1 MIYWSTSLVS
11 FVSGSRRLKRVCQF
25 CGDSF
30 TAKTTVTKFCGDNCA
45 KRAYK
50 LQVKKVKSQRSNT
63 EPATTLNQAWVNA
76 SQKDYLNVKE
86 TCVFMGISRTT
97 LWRLASNDSL
107 SAKSNGR
114 KRIFRNPPNAKP
126 LLGAGLFVKRFR
138 SDNLHLFRF
147 S

>member
-1 MIYWSTSLVS
+1 IFTS
-11 FVSGSRRLKRVCQF
+11 
-25 CGDSF
+25 
-30 TAKTTVTKFCGDNCA
+30 KTTVTKFCGNTCA
-45 KRAYK
+45 KRENK
-50 LQVKKVKSQRSNT
+50 LRVKKEKIQQSNT
-63 EPATTLNQAWVNA
+63 ETATTLNQAWVNA

-97 LWRLASNDSL
+97 LWRLVSKDSL